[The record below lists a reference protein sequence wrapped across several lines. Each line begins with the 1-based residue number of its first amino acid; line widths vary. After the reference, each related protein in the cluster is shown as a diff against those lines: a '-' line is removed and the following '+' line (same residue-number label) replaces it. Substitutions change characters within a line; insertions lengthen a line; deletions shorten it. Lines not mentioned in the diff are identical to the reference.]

1 MTITPL
7 REIQLHWTDIFE
19 SYQISCS
26 SCQELGLCEWESI
39 CSWVQN
45 LSPFLSCSWNN
56 QNRSVQKLSSEKADG
71 EQSPVSAPIVN
82 WCESQP
88 RHPLPALGGRRRR
101 KGFLQWDSSCWFLN
115 HLRIH
120 TGCIAIC
127 LSWHDFSIADCW
139 DRLDLI
145 DSQCLWE
152 GSAVI
157 RIEMVEIESGNVP
170 HIWRWDSIDWS
181 CMRQEFTFGWGQDSS
196 SSRWLSVWIGLNFG
210 SFLLATYKYKR
221 YSKAVIE
228 RPPEYGLSLNP
239 TDLHFWYLFVCQ
251 LSSWQYVNIQIQK
264 T

>member
-101 KGFLQWDSSCWFLN
+101 KGFLQWDSSGWFLN

-152 GSAVI
+152 GVSGHKDRNGGNWVGECPSYM
-157 RIEMVEIESGNVP
+157 EMGFYRLVMYETGI
-170 HIWRWDSIDWS
+170 HIW
-181 CMRQEFTFGWGQDSS
+181 MGTG
-196 SSRWLSVWIGLNFG
+196 
-210 SFLLATYKYKR
+210 
-221 YSKAVIE
+221 
-228 RPPEYGLSLNP
+228 
-239 TDLHFWYLFVCQ
+239 
-251 LSSWQYVNIQIQK
+251 
-264 T
+264 